1 MIVSVKY
8 RKNGE
13 YAGRAYSYR
22 TELPLKVGD
31 IVQAPTTGG
40 MKTAMVDRV
49 NVPEAEV
56 PAEWR
61 DKLQEIVDFAPE
73 GGDGNC

>member
-13 YAGRAYSYR
+13 YAGRPYSYR

-40 MKTAMVDRV
+40 MKTAKVDRV
-49 NVPEAEV
+49 NVPEEEV

-61 DKLQEIVDFAPE
+61 DTLREILEYAE
-73 GGDGNC
+73 ESDG